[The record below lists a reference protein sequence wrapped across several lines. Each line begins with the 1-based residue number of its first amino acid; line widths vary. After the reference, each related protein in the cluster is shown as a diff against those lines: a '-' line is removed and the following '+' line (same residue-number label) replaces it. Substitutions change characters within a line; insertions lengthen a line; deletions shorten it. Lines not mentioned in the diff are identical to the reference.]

1 MLQVNGINAFYGLS
15 HVLHGVSFSASRGET
30 VCLLGRN
37 GAGKSTSMK
46 TIMGLVSVRS
56 GEISYSGRPV
66 TGMKPFE
73 VARLG
78 IGYIPE
84 DRRIFPDLTVR
95 QNLEVARKNP
105 PEGKPV
111 QWDTERIYE
120 VFTELRKLDRRLGM
134 WLSGGEQQMLS
145 IARALMGN
153 PDLLLLDEPSEGL
166 APVVVKR
173 LKELMAGLCRAGI
186 TILLAE
192 QNLSFIEGLAGRV
205 FILDKGMVVHEGT
218 LKEVLS
224 DEALKAKY
232 LSV

>member
-1 MLQVNGINAFYGLS
+1 MIEVKGINAFYGLS
-15 HVLHGVSFSASRGET
+15 HVLHGVSFSARQGET

-46 TIMGLVSVRS
+46 SLMGLVAVPS
-56 GEISYSGRPV
+56 GEIYFKGR
-66 TGMKPFE
+66 GIKGLRPFE

-95 QNLEVARKNP
+95 ENLMVARKNP
-105 PEGKPV
+105 RDGEPA
-111 QWDTERIYE
+111 QWDVERIYE
-120 VFTELRKLDRRLGM
+120 EFTELRKLDCRLGM

-153 PDLLLLDEPSEGL
+153 PELLLLDEPSEGL

-173 LKELMAGLCRAGI
+173 LKELMIGLGRAEI

-192 QNLSFIEGLAGRV
+192 QNLLFIEGLAERV
-205 FILDKGMVVHEGT
+205 FILDKGAVVYEGK
-218 LKEVLS
+218 LENVLS
-224 DEALKAKY
+224 DEDLKSKY
-232 LSV
+232 LAV